1 MAKRLFLLL
10 ILSLLGV
17 INASVFLT
25 ATDTVELAG
34 LDEAKIVE
42 TAPLPEPEPSAKV
55 VVPVAYGAT
64 NSGSPASVVNE
75 TANSVAPTFDV
86 VVAPG
91 NTIAIAGRILEVVDV
106 ADTTIDSGGHV
117 NKYGDKFLYG
127 HNSTEVFGGLVN
139 LGVGNIFTVSYGG
152 VSRNYQVAKIVI
164 FEKDLATGKLQL
176 DGAGNYMRSIINA
189 RSGNIWYDLSL
200 MTCYGTSYG
209 NGDASHRLVIF
220 ANAI

>member
-17 INASVFLT
+17 INASEFLT

-34 LDEAKIVE
+34 LDEAKIIE
-42 TAPLPEPEPSAKV
+42 TVPLPEPEPSAEV
-55 VVPVAYGAT
+55 VAPVVYGVT
-64 NSGSPASVVNE
+64 SSSLSTSVVNE
-75 TANSVAPTFDV
+75 TANFVVPTSDVAM
-86 VVAPG
+86 APG
-91 NTIAIAGRILEVVDV
+91 NTIAIAGRVLEIVDV

-127 HNSTEVFGGLVN
+127 HNSVDVFGGLVN

-164 FEKDLATGKLQL
+164 YEKDLETGKLRL
-176 DGAGNYMRSIINA
+176 DGAGNYMRSVANA
-189 RSGNIWYDLSL
+189 RSGDTRYDLSL

>member
-17 INASVFLT
+17 VNASEFLT
-25 ATDTVELAG
+25 ATDTVELVG

-42 TAPLPEPEPSAKV
+42 TVPLSEPEPSAEV
-55 VVPVAYGAT
+55 VAPVAYGVMSSSLST
-64 NSGSPASVVNE
+64 SVVNE
-75 TANSVAPTFDV
+75 TANFMVPTSDV
-86 VVAPG
+86 VVASG
-91 NTIAIAGRILEVVDV
+91 NNIAIAGRVLEIVDV

-127 HNSTEVFGGLVN
+127 HNSVEVFGGLVN
-139 LGVGNIFTVSYGG
+139 LGVGNVFTVSYGG
-152 VSRNYQVAKIVI
+152 VSRNYQVAKIMI
-164 FEKDLATGKLQL
+164 YEKDLETGKLRL
-176 DGAGNYMRSIINA
+176 DGAGNYMRSVANA
-189 RSGNIWYDLSL
+189 RSGDTWYDLSL